1 MQQAVL
7 TAFTNGLMLNLE
19 IREKMKRIFAYMY
32 KLASTHEDEAFSLFQ
47 TSLVY
52 FVLVW
57 INILVVIIFI
67 SRLFHLETFIFHS
80 NINDTTIVVTLV
92 IAAVYVYFTFLH
104 KKKYK
109 QIITKYTAS
118 YLVCILSF
126 WLYLAITVTSAI
138 LVALFRHGQ

>member
-1 MQQAVL
+1 
-7 TAFTNGLMLNLE
+7 
-19 IREKMKRIFAYMY
+19 MY

-47 TSLVY
+47 TSLIH

-57 INILVVIIFI
+57 INIFVVIVFI
-67 SRLFHLETFIFHS
+67 GKLLRLETFVFHS
-80 NINDTTIVVTLV
+80 NIYDTAIVVASV
-92 IAAVYVYFTFLH
+92 IAVVYEYFTFLH

-118 YLVCILSF
+118 YLVCILTF

-138 LVALFRHGQ
+138 LVGLFRHGQ

>member
-1 MQQAVL
+1 
-7 TAFTNGLMLNLE
+7 
-19 IREKMKRIFAYMY
+19 MY

-67 SRLFHLETFIFHS
+67 SRLFNLETFIFHK
-80 NINDTTIVVTLV
+80 NINDTTIVVTFV
-92 IAAVYVYFTFLH
+92 IAVVYEYFTFLH

-118 YLVCILSF
+118 YLVCVLSF
-126 WLYLAITVTSAI
+126 FLYLAITGASTI

>member
-19 IREKMKRIFAYMY
+19 IRKKMKRIFAYMY

-47 TSLVY
+47 TSLIH

-57 INILVVIIFI
+57 INIFVVIVFI
-67 SRLFHLETFIFHS
+67 GKLLRLETFVFHS
-80 NINDTTIVVTLV
+80 NIYDTAIVVASV
-92 IAAVYVYFTFLH
+92 IAVVYEYFTFLH

-118 YLVCILSF
+118 YLVCILTF

-138 LVALFRHGQ
+138 LVGLFRHGQ

>member
-1 MQQAVL
+1 
-7 TAFTNGLMLNLE
+7 
-19 IREKMKRIFAYMY
+19 MKRIFAYMY

-47 TSLVY
+47 TSLIH

-57 INILVVIIFI
+57 INIFVVIVFI
-67 SRLFHLETFIFHS
+67 GKLLRLETFVFHS
-80 NINDTTIVVTLV
+80 NIYDTAIVVASV
-92 IAAVYVYFTFLH
+92 IAVVYEYFTFLH

-118 YLVCILSF
+118 YLVCILTF

-138 LVALFRHGQ
+138 LVGLFRHGQ